1 MRPIL
6 MPGLALLGAL
16 SLPLSAAWSAVPEA
30 ATAPATEAMALAR
43 LMSPRDLLIGMELR
57 EFDKNFVASLRSD
70 PDLKSL
76 DDEYPGLFEAMRIST
91 RNLVATAMARSVDH
105 IHQSVAELVQLQ
117 FTPAEIVELA
127 NFYRSPV
134 GQKTLQQM
142 ASTADASKLYEQA
155 VKEPELKFTEEQIA
169 EQTRESAAKAAK
181 SFTPDEQ
188 VEMMLFM
195 AKPSFQKLAKAQPEI
210 RKILADTL
218 NSSDPEFDKQVDE
231 AMAAA
236 IERHLAGFEKK

>member
-1 MRPIL
+1 MRRIL
-6 MPGLALLGAL
+6 WLSMALLGAL
-16 SLPLSAAWSAVPEA
+16 PLPLSAASSSVPESA
-30 ATAPATEAMALAR
+30 AAPVSEAMALAR

-91 RNLVATAMARSVDH
+91 RDLVATAMGRSVDH
-105 IHQSVAELVQLQ
+105 IHLSVAQLVEAQ
-117 FTPAEIVELA
+117 FTPGEIGELA

-142 ASTADASKLYEQA
+142 AATADASKIYQQA
-155 VKEPELKFTEEQIA
+155 VNDPNFKFSEEKIA
-169 EQTRESAAKAAK
+169 QQTRESATRAAK

-188 VEMMLFM
+188 AQMILFM
-195 AKPSFQKLAKAQPEI
+195 AKPSFQKLAKAQPEV
-210 RKILADTL
+210 RKILADNL
-218 NSSDPEFDKQVDE
+218 NASDPEFDKQVDE

-236 IERHLAGFEKK
+236 IEAHIARFEKK